1 MVRLN
6 GKGGIEYAVR
16 RDTDG
21 AWLYDADLDGADGA
35 WEPDAQN
42 ATWCASKED
51 ALHVADLN
59 GLTGVDYALADG
71 YSMWE
76 RDWVNEEEIGEDWE
90 PAEPR
95 PVA

>member
-6 GKGGIEYAVR
+6 GKGGVEYAVR
-16 RDTDG
+16 RDMDG
-21 AWLYDADLDGADGA
+21 AWLYDADLDGTDGA
-35 WEPDAQN
+35 WGPDAQN

-59 GLTGVDYALADG
+59 GLTGVEYALAGG
-71 YSMWE
+71 YSLWE